1 MAATPAEQTSAVR
14 AALGE
19 IVTEHGPEALSNPS
33 AMSNLL
39 TDFLPD
45 SPGPARM
52 LVAAAEDHIADALRE
67 HVAQGL
73 DPVTAAR
80 LAAASFASATM
91 FSPEACAWVVGEL
104 GIALG
109 LLSAGASPPS
119 FAPSSPGPQ
128 QGAAPPTAPAGGQWH
143 QPAPGTR
150 SVPFAQPATDQPPQG
165 QSTHGRA
172 APGRPAPGRAA
183 MSKPR
188 TRGRRRFTY
197 FVVGAACLVAVVV
210 AVASVLTGSPGQNA
224 RGANHPGGSQGSPGA
239 GTRHSGGSHSAAGTP
254 AQFKPIALGVLCN
267 SPNITTDFEGCQA
280 GNTTQQVG
288 SHIYTWDAVAP
299 ASTTRTTVMAF
310 PHSTCRS
317 LTLTFGFSNT
327 YEDLSTPGQLQL
339 TVSVVQ
345 GQAPLKQVTVT
356 NDELGKL
363 TVRLD
368 GGPWGIDTLSN
379 LSGNWGLFMNGSA
392 SCSTYNGE

>member
-1 MAATPAEQTSAVR
+1 
-14 AALGE
+14 
-19 IVTEHGPEALSNPS
+19 
-33 AMSNLL
+33 MSNLL
-39 TDFLPD
+39 RDFLPD

-52 LVAAAEDHIADALRE
+52 LVAAAEDHIADTLRE

-128 QGAAPPTAPAGGQWH
+128 QAAAPPTAPAGGQLH

-150 SVPFAQPATDQPPQG
+150 SVPFAQPATGQPAQG
-165 QSTHGRA
+165 QTTQRRA
-172 APGRPAPGRAA
+172 APRRPAPGRAA
-183 MSKPR
+183 ASKPR
-188 TRGRRRFTY
+188 SRGRRRFIC
-197 FVVGAACLVAVVV
+197 FVVGPACLVAVAL
-210 AVASVLTGSPGQNA
+210 AVAAVLTGSPGQNA
-224 RGANHPGGSQGSPGA
+224 RGANHPGGSQGSPSD
-239 GTRHSGGSHSAAGTP
+239 GTRHSGGSHASSGTL
-254 AQFKPIALGVLCN
+254 AQFKPIALGVLRN

-299 ASTTRTTVMAF
+299 ASTTRTTVLAF

-317 LTLTFGFSNT
+317 LTLTLGFSNT
-327 YEDLSTPGQLQL
+327 YEDLSTPGQLQI

-345 GQAPLKQVTVT
+345 GQAPL
-356 NDELGKL
+356 
-363 TVRLD
+363 
-368 GGPWGIDTLSN
+368 
-379 LSGNWGLFMNGSA
+379 A